1 VRAHEAQGGE
11 GAGAAE
17 ALAPVEG
24 EGPAGGRVGE
34 AEEAGGGG
42 GGGGG
47 PAANAE
53 VDGVESVVE
62 DGLTVVLGA
71 VEAQATPRSR
81 RMSEQYSQGLKSLL
95 QKRPPR

>member
-1 VRAHEAQGGE
+1 VRAVQGGE
-11 GAGAAE
+11 GAGTA
-17 ALAPVEG
+17 APVEG
-24 EGPAGGRVGE
+24 EGPAGGVGE
-34 AEEAGGGG
+34 AEEAGGGGG

-53 VDGVESVVE
+53 VDVVE
-62 DGLTVVLGA
+62 FAVVEGLTVVLGT

-81 RMSEQYSQGLKSLL
+81 RMSEQYPQGLKSLL